1 MIPIFRPKLKK
12 KKGNWGID
20 KISAVDEPAIMIDG
34 VKFSKET
41 NEVNN
46 EKFSF
51 IEDQRLMI
59 GPILIPGQKIYRKD
73 KKSGKEYYIEFDKET
88 IKESAHRFLRYEKT
102 NDVNLQ
108 HEKDTNKAYFV
119 ESWLVE
125 DKEKDKAAAFNFNLV
140 DGTWMGVMK
149 FDSPTLWEEAKQG
162 KYNGFSVEFS
172 GDNFDYEEVG
182 ETDVK
187 EYTFFSKDETE
198 VKEEFVKPNADE
210 TEDEFISRCVKVV
223 MDEGKDNEQAVA
235 ICYSYWDD
243 EQMNKDVTLE
253 SLDTVMKVID
263 RKLKNE
269 LKNLPKD

>member
-20 KISAVDEPAIMIDG
+20 KISAVNEPAIMIDG
-34 VKFSKET
+34 VKFSKEIK
-41 NEVNN
+41 E

-73 KKSGKEYYIEFDKET
+73 KKTGKEYYIEFDKET

-102 NDVNLQ
+102 NNVNLE

-119 ESWLVE
+119 ESWIVE
-125 DKEKDKAAAFNFNLV
+125 DKENDKAAAFNFNLL

-149 FDSPTLWEEAKQG
+149 FESPTLWEEAKQG

-172 GDNFDYEEVG
+172 GDNYDYEEVG

-187 EYTFFSKDETE
+187 EYTFFSKEE
-198 VKEEFVKPNADE
+198 NKEESIEEFVKPAANE
-210 TEDEFISRCVKVV
+210 TEEEFIGRCVPLLIN
-223 MDEGKDNEQAVA
+223 EGKDQEQATAV
-235 ICYSYWDD
+235 CYSYWDE
-243 EQMNKDVTLE
+243 EQMNKEVSLE
-253 SLDTVMKVID
+253 SLDTLMKVIN

-269 LKNLPKD
+269 LKNITKE